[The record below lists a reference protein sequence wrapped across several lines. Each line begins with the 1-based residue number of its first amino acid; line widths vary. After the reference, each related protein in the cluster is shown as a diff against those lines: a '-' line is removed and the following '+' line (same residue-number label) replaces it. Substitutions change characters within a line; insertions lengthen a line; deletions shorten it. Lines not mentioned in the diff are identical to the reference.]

1 MTESASPIDTL
12 LDLETR
18 HEELLDQLAELDQ
31 QVEQVL
37 RQWQGGRMDEAP
49 SDGVEADSTRPE
61 CGSAAEQ
68 GEHNPP

>member
-12 LDLETR
+12 LDLESR

-37 RQWQGGRMDEAP
+37 RQWQGGRA
-49 SDGVEADSTRPE
+49 DGHSPGDGSQSPISTE
-61 CGSAAEQ
+61 NENGTAM
-68 GEHNPP
+68 

>member
-12 LDLETR
+12 LDLESR

-37 RQWQGGRMDEAP
+37 RQWQSGREEGTAAQSGG
-49 SDGVEADSTRPE
+49 
-61 CGSAAEQ
+61 
-68 GEHNPP
+68 

>member
-1 MTESASPIDTL
+1 MTEPASPIDTL

-37 RQWQGGRMDEAP
+37 QQWQSGREEDDTRR
-49 SDGVEADSTRPE
+49 DG
-61 CGSAAEQ
+61 EQ
-68 GEHNPP
+68 PPTSGRNENGTSM